1 MQALLKTWLDL
12 ALLRRGPGD
21 LPDSVTLFG
30 LAACAY
36 LSAGALQAWLIYGG
50 DRLAERILADLALV
64 LLPVWILLRATGR
77 GHRYNQTTS
86 AMLGVGA
93 LLGPVV
99 VPLLWLSGP
108 AERFPILGLVLY
120 GASVGLILWY
130 TLAIGHILRSALDL
144 GRLAGVAIA
153 ATYLLGTATVLTRL
167 FPSEG

>member
-1 MQALLKTWLDL
+1 MQALLKTWLEL
-12 ALLRRGPGD
+12 ALLRRGPAD
-21 LPDSVTLFG
+21 LPDSTAFFG
-30 LAACAY
+30 LAAVAY

-64 LLPVWILLRATGR
+64 LLPTWIVLRVTGR

-99 VPLLWLSGP
+99 VPLLWLAGP
-108 AERFPILGLVLY
+108 AERVPILGFLLY

-130 TLAIGHILRSALDL
+130 TLAIGHILRAALDL
-144 GRLAGVAIA
+144 GRLAGVAVGA
-153 ATYLLGTATVLTRL
+153 AYLLGTATVLTRL